1 MPRRK
6 KPTEGLDSRGQ
17 DGEEEEEE
25 NRNPSNAKKKRS
37 FVDAFIVIS
46 DSDGEESKE
55 ESGLQKKRTKQQ
67 LDRAKFAAK
76 RKIAQ
81 MTEEEQFALALKM
94 SEQEARQVNSQEE
107 EEEELLRKA
116 IAESLSSCQP
126 SDSSDATPQ
135 LSAEALGAR
144 GQSQPAE
151 KESSEILGGLAP
163 CPDTP
168 PSECSSHSQSTRAD
182 GSGQM
187 DVARSPLVV
196 LRRLSQE
203 IVESSLVSSIIVSP
217 GKGQPVTRSS
227 EKRSSPTKS
236 DSNNTLPSTL
246 REELLSLSPTFG
258 RVTSGSWQ
266 LTPRRL
272 FTSPSSSSEA
282 TGHEPKEHS
291 LPCTGH
297 SAGEAGAG
305 SSGTVWKRQTPE
317 LCGSPRRSG
326 GGTGT
331 KHTSQPRH
339 TIKVCVSTEQAEQ
352 NEVSDSTPEL
362 SVLNATEEKHKQEE
376 ARETVHYYWGI
387 PFCPKGVDPNQ
398 YTKVILCQL
407 EVYQKSLKQAQRQL
421 LHKKEFGNPVVPS
434 SSLSQNELGKGE
446 QISRENGVADDT
458 EDGDPD
464 RKKESE
470 SITWLLPSKRREAE
484 SPGHSMEEEK
494 NSTSDDEPTTSYCQP
509 SQVLPAEDV
518 CEDGEPMQIAQSIS
532 MLTPLVSRRSPDI
545 STENSDEEEIS
556 VCPETQPSPLEALE
570 AEREELCPS
579 SRDAPMQT
587 GGDADAGRT
596 VSECS
601 PPAADHV
608 LCPLCDQGFPATRI
622 QLHAMYCNGI
632 TGEEAG
638 GDSPGSLL
646 VACQQEYAERSLT
659 ERDNTLTCSLQMPG
673 EQVWKGC
680 VGSQKEQKLLDP
692 LSTCWSAGISL
703 ATHMCRSWPVPAA
716 TGEQHHWCSALV
728 EIFIQSPT
736 ELHAAVLTRRQR
748 EARSKAASVKSS
760 PASLDIDK
768 CEKCYLCK
776 SLVPLLQYQRHV
788 DSCLQAA
795 RQAQGTRRL
804 RSTKDVRRQEK
815 GLLRMLEL
823 SESKSAG
830 ADAGTPLTGLGDQQ
844 SPPAPSARAGGPTVD
859 SPSSLQHLP
868 FNVTP
873 AKPGISF
880 SEATD
885 CVVDLEPHVAL
896 RLGSQQQTK
905 GCRRRKH
912 KL

>member
-1 MPRRK
+1 MPRKK

-25 NRNPSNAKKKRS
+25 KRNPANAKKKRT

-46 DSDGEESKE
+46 DSDGEQESKE
-55 ESGLQKKRTKQQ
+55 ETGLQKKRTKQQ
-67 LDRAKFAAK
+67 LDRTKFAAK

-94 SEQEARQVNSQEE
+94 SEQEARQVNCQEE

-116 IAESLSSCQP
+116 IAESLNSCQP

-151 KESSEILGGLAP
+151 KEGAEILGGLAL

-168 PSECSSHSQSTRAD
+168 RSECGSHSQSTRAD
-182 GSGQM
+182 GNGQM

-227 EKRSSPTKS
+227 EKPSSPEKS
-236 DSNNTLPSTL
+236 DSSNTLPSAL
-246 REELLSLSPTFG
+246 RDDLTSLSPTFG
-258 RVTSGSWQ
+258 RVTSGSWR

-272 FTSPSSSSEA
+272 FASPSSSSEA
-282 TGHEPKEHS
+282 TGHEPKEQP

-305 SSGTVWKRQTPE
+305 SSATLWKSWTTDR
-317 LCGSPRRSG
+317 CSSPRRSG
-326 GGTGT
+326 GGAGT
-331 KHTSQPRH
+331 THTSQPGH
-339 TIKVCVSTEQAEQ
+339 TAKGCVSAEQAEQ
-352 NEVSDSTPEL
+352 NEVPDGTPAL
-362 SVLNATEEKHKQEE
+362 CVLNAAEEKHKQEE
-376 ARETVHYYWGI
+376 ARDTVHYYWGI

-446 QISRENGVADDT
+446 QLSRENGVADDT

-464 RKKESE
+464 GQKESE

-494 NSTSDDEPTTSYCQP
+494 NSSSDDEPTTSYCQA

-518 CEDGEPMQIAQSIS
+518 HEDGEPMQIAQSIS
-532 MLTPLVSRRSPDI
+532 MLTPLGSKRSPDI
-545 STENSDEEEIS
+545 ATENSAEEEIS
-556 VCPETQPSPLEALE
+556 VCPETQESPLEAIE
-570 AEREELCPS
+570 AEREELCS
-579 SRDAPMQT
+579 DNGDAPMQA
-587 GGDADAGRT
+587 GGDEDAGRT

-601 PPAADHV
+601 PTAADHV
-608 LCPLCDQGFPATRI
+608 SCPLCDQGFPATEI
-622 QLHAMYCNGI
+622 ELHAMYCNGI
-632 TGEEAG
+632 VGEEAG
-638 GDSPGSLL
+638 EHSP
-646 VACQQEYAERSLT
+646 
-659 ERDNTLTCSLQMPG
+659 
-673 EQVWKGC
+673 
-680 VGSQKEQKLLDP
+680 
-692 LSTCWSAGISL
+692 
-703 ATHMCRSWPVPAA
+703 
-716 TGEQHHWCSALV
+716 
-728 EIFIQSPT
+728 
-736 ELHAAVLTRRQR
+736 VLTRRQR
-748 EARSKAASVKSS
+748 EARSKAASGESG
-760 PASLDIDK
+760 PTSLEIDK

-804 RSTKDVRRQEK
+804 RSAKDVGRQER

-830 ADAGTPLTGLGDQQ
+830 ADAGTPLAGLGDQQ
-844 SPPAPSARAGGPTVD
+844 SPPSLSAEARGLAAD
-859 SPSSLQHLP
+859 SPSSLCHLP
-868 FNVTP
+868 FNV
-873 AKPGISF
+873 SF

-885 CVVDLEPHVAL
+885 CMVDLEPHVRL

-905 GCRRRKH
+905 GCRRRKR
-912 KL
+912 KF

>member
-1 MPRRK
+1 MPRKK
-6 KPTEGLDSRGQ
+6 KPTESLDSRGQ

-25 NRNPSNAKKKRS
+25 KRNPANAKKKRN

-46 DSDGEESKE
+46 DSDGEELKE

-67 LDRAKFAAK
+67 LDRTKFAAK

-94 SEQEARQVNSQEE
+94 SEQEARQVNCQEE

-135 LSAEALGAR
+135 LSAEALGAQ

-151 KESSEILGGLAP
+151 KEGSEILGGLAL

-168 PSECSSHSQSTRAD
+168 RSDCSSHSQSSRAD
-182 GSGQM
+182 GNGQM

-227 EKRSSPTKS
+227 EKPSSPAKS
-236 DSNNTLPSTL
+236 DSSSILPSAL
-246 REELLSLSPTFG
+246 REDFISLSPTFG
-258 RVTSGSWQ
+258 RVSSGPWR

-282 TGHEPKEHS
+282 TGHEPKEQS
-291 LPCTGH
+291 LPCTGP
-297 SAGEAGAG
+297 SVGETSAG
-305 SSGTVWKRQTPE
+305 SSPVLWKSWAVER
-317 LCGSPRRSG
+317 CGSPRRSG

-331 KHTSQPRH
+331 KHTLQPGH
-339 TIKVCVSTEQAEQ
+339 ATKGCASTEQAE
-352 NEVSDSTPEL
+352 NEVPDSTAEL
-362 SVLNATEEKHKQEE
+362 CPLNAVEEKHKQEE
-376 ARETVHYYWGI
+376 ARDTVHYYWGI

-464 RKKESE
+464 RQKESE
-470 SITWLLPSKRREAE
+470 SMTWLRSSKRREAE

-494 NSTSDDEPTTSYCQP
+494 NSTSDDEPTTSYCQV

-518 CEDGEPMQIAQSIS
+518 REDGEPMQIGQSIS
-532 MLTPLVSRRSPDI
+532 VLAPLGSKRSPDTA
-545 STENSDEEEIS
+545 TENSAEEEIS
-556 VCPETQPSPLEALE
+556 VCPETQPSPLEAIE
-570 AEREELCPS
+570 AEGEELCLA
-579 SRDAPMQT
+579 SRDAPVQA
-587 GGDADAGRT
+587 GGDEGAGRT

-601 PPAADHV
+601 PVAADHV
-608 LCPLCDQGFPATRI
+608 SCPLCDQGFPATEI
-622 QLHAMYCNGI
+622 ELHAMYCNGI
-632 TGEEAG
+632 VGEVAAE
-638 GDSPGSLL
+638 DSP
-646 VACQQEYAERSLT
+646 
-659 ERDNTLTCSLQMPG
+659 
-673 EQVWKGC
+673 
-680 VGSQKEQKLLDP
+680 
-692 LSTCWSAGISL
+692 
-703 ATHMCRSWPVPAA
+703 
-716 TGEQHHWCSALV
+716 
-728 EIFIQSPT
+728 
-736 ELHAAVLTRRQR
+736 VLTRRQR
-748 EARSKAASVKSS
+748 EARSKAASGESGPTSS
-760 PASLDIDK
+760 DIDK

-788 DSCLQAA
+788 DSCLQDA

-804 RSTKDVRRQEK
+804 RSTKDVGRQER

-830 ADAGTPLTGLGDQQ
+830 ADAGGPLAGLGDQQ
-844 SPPAPSARAGGPTVD
+844 SPPVLSARAGGPAAD
-859 SPSSLQHLP
+859 SPSSLRHLP
-868 FNVTP
+868 FDVSP
-873 AKPGISF
+873 AEPGVSF
-880 SEATD
+880 SEAPD
-885 CVVDLEPHVAL
+885 CVVDLEPHADL

-905 GCRRRKH
+905 GCRRRKR
-912 KL
+912 KI